1 MHPVEIEKRNTIA
14 PLFEGIQ
21 DSMVIACL
29 QGIMGQAYVARETE
43 PKAALIVSGEYSFFG
58 GDPTSPEALE
68 LAQNLFQV
76 NESDRTVVIFND
88 EDPEWVRLLMSI
100 KENHPVKVPRFGI
113 FQKDYQFDDQ
123 LLQRY
128 MDAIPEGY
136 QLAAFDE
143 GLYHKAMAE
152 DWSRE
157 FCEVFPSAEEYL
169 NKGFGFGILKEG
181 RLVSGAST
189 MTVYH
194 GGIEI
199 QVATRESYGGKGL
212 AMACSAALIREC
224 VRRGIR
230 PCWDAANLTSKHM
243 ALNLGYE
250 YRGEY
255 LTIQMSREDLE
266 E

>member
-1 MHPVEIEKRNTIA
+1 
-14 PLFEGIQ
+14 
-21 DSMVIACL
+21 MVIACL

-58 GDPTSPEALE
+58 GDPSSPDALE
-68 LAQNLFQV
+68 LVQNLFQV

-88 EDPEWVRLLMSI
+88 
-100 KENHPVKVPRFGI
+100 
-113 FQKDYQFDDQ
+113 Q

-128 MDAIPEGY
+128 MDAIPQGY

-143 GLYHKAMAE
+143 DLYHQAMAE

-255 LTIQMSREDLE
+255 LTIQMSREELGE
-266 E
+266 

>member
-58 GDPTSPEALE
+58 GDPTSPDARE
-68 LAQNLFQV
+68 LVQNLFQV

-88 EDPEWVRLLMSI
+88 
-100 KENHPVKVPRFGI
+100 
-113 FQKDYQFDDQ
+113 Q

-136 QLAAFDE
+136 QLAPFDE
-143 GLYHKAMAE
+143 DLYHQAMAE

-169 NKGFGFGILKEG
+169 NKGFGF
-181 RLVSGAST
+181 
-189 MTVYH
+189 
-194 GGIEI
+194 EI
-199 QVATRESYGGKGL
+199 QVATRES
-212 AMACSAALIREC
+212 
-224 VRRGIR
+224 
-230 PCWDAANLTSKHM
+230 
-243 ALNLGYE
+243 
-250 YRGEY
+250 
-255 LTIQMSREDLE
+255 
-266 E
+266 

>member
-58 GDPTSPEALE
+58 GGPTSPDARE
-68 LAQNLFQV
+68 LVQNLFPV

-88 EDPEWVRLLMSI
+88 
-100 KENHPVKVPRFGI
+100 
-113 FQKDYQFDDQ
+113 Q

-128 MDAIPEGY
+128 MDAIPQGY

-143 GLYHKAMAE
+143 DLYHQAMAE

-255 LTIQMSREDLE
+255 LTIQMSREELGE
-266 E
+266 

>member
-58 GDPTSPEALE
+58 GDPASADARE
-68 LAQNLFQV
+68 LVQNLFHV

-88 EDPEWVRLLMSI
+88 
-100 KENHPVKVPRFGI
+100 
-113 FQKDYQFDDQ
+113 Q

-128 MDAIPEGY
+128 MEATPEGY

-143 GLYHKAMAE
+143 DLYHQAMAE

-224 VRRGIR
+224 IRRGIR

-255 LTIQMSREDLE
+255 LTIQMSREELE

>member
-29 QGIMGQAYVARETE
+29 QGIMGQAYVAQETE

-58 GDPTSPEALE
+58 GDPTSDDALE
-68 LAQNLFQV
+68 LVRNLFQV
-76 NESDRTVVIFND
+76 NESDRTVVI
-88 EDPEWVRLLMSI
+88 
-100 KENHPVKVPRFGI
+100 
-113 FQKDYQFDDQ
+113 FDDQ

-143 GLYHKAMAE
+143 DLYHQAMAE

-255 LTIQMSREDLE
+255 LTIQMSREELE

>member
-58 GDPTSPEALE
+58 GGPTSPDARE
-68 LAQNLFQV
+68 LVQNFFQV

-88 EDPEWVRLLMSI
+88 
-100 KENHPVKVPRFGI
+100 
-113 FQKDYQFDDQ
+113 Q

-128 MDAIPEGY
+128 MEAIPEGY

-143 GLYHKAMAE
+143 DLYHQAMAE

-255 LTIQMSREDLE
+255 LTIQMSREELGE
-266 E
+266 

>member
-1 MHPVEIEKRNTIA
+1 LHPVEIEKRNTIA

-29 QGIMGQAYVARETE
+29 QGIMGEAYVARKTE
-43 PKAALIVSGEYSFFG
+43 PKAAMIVSGEYSFFG
-58 GDPTSPEALE
+58 GDPTSPDARE
-68 LAQNLFQV
+68 LVQNLFRV
-76 NESDRTVVIFND
+76 NESDRTVVIFN
-88 EDPEWVRLLMSI
+88 
-100 KENHPVKVPRFGI
+100 
-113 FQKDYQFDDQ
+113 DQ

-136 QLAAFDE
+136 QLAPFDE
-143 GLYHKAMAE
+143 DLYHQAMAE

-255 LTIQMSREDLE
+255 LTIQMSREELGE
-266 E
+266 

>member
-58 GDPTSPEALE
+58 GGPTSPDARE
-68 LAQNLFQV
+68 LVQNFFQV
-76 NESDRTVVIFND
+76 NESDRTVVIFN
-88 EDPEWVRLLMSI
+88 
-100 KENHPVKVPRFGI
+100 
-113 FQKDYQFDDQ
+113 DQ

-136 QLAAFDE
+136 QLAPFDE
-143 GLYHKAMAE
+143 DLYHQAMAE

-255 LTIQMSREDLE
+255 LTIQMSREELGE
-266 E
+266 

>member
-29 QGIMGQAYVARETE
+29 QGIMGEAYVARKTE
-43 PKAALIVSGEYSFFG
+43 PKAAMIVSGEYSFFG
-58 GDPTSPEALE
+58 GDPTSPDARE
-68 LAQNLFQV
+68 LVQNLFRV
-76 NESDRTVVIFND
+76 NESDRTVVIFN
-88 EDPEWVRLLMSI
+88 
-100 KENHPVKVPRFGI
+100 
-113 FQKDYQFDDQ
+113 DQ

-136 QLAAFDE
+136 QLAPFDE
-143 GLYHKAMAE
+143 DLYHQAMAE

-255 LTIQMSREDLE
+255 LTIQMSREELGE
-266 E
+266 

>member
-1 MHPVEIEKRNTIA
+1 MVNLIAEKRNTIA

-58 GDPTSPEALE
+58 GDPTSPDARE
-68 LAQNLFQV
+68 LVQNLFQV

-88 EDPEWVRLLMSI
+88 
-100 KENHPVKVPRFGI
+100 
-113 FQKDYQFDDQ
+113 Q

-136 QLAAFDE
+136 QLAPFDE
-143 GLYHKAMAE
+143 DLYHQAMAE

-181 RLVSGAST
+181 RLISGAST

-255 LTIQMSREDLE
+255 LTIQMSREELGE
-266 E
+266 